1 MEKTGHIEI
10 KVSGKKGNIEISPD
24 NYDIKD
30 LIELLQHAEALLFA
44 EKKGR
49 PVITH
54 TIEKGSVKHIL
65 TTSMQAVIGFNAVLA
80 QIQSYKSIDFL
91 EYPTAK
97 AFEYFQETARKQ
109 GVEFDIITSVPNTA
123 KVTIDIHS
131 RFERSE
137 EVWVEA
143 EMYFYGMITNIGG
156 KSNPNLHLDTKEYG
170 LLTIS
175 AEKDVLAG
183 LEKNPVFKNYGVRA
197 FGKQNIKTGE
207 FDKSS
212 FRFIDII
219 NYAPS
224 NDDAYLNSLIKKAS
238 KSWAE
243 VPDTDAWLKDLRGYG
258 V

>member
-1 MEKTGHIEI
+1 
-10 KVSGKKGNIEISPD
+10 
-24 NYDIKD
+24 
-30 LIELLQHAEALLFA
+30 
-44 EKKGR
+44 
-49 PVITH
+49 
-54 TIEKGSVKHIL
+54 
-65 TTSMQAVIGFNAVLA
+65 
-80 QIQSYKSIDFL
+80 
-91 EYPTAK
+91 
-97 AFEYFQETARKQ
+97 
-109 GVEFDIITSVPNTA
+109 
-123 KVTIDIHS
+123 
-131 RFERSE
+131 
-137 EVWVEA
+137 
-143 EMYFYGMITNIGG
+143 MITNIGG

-175 AEKDVLAG
+175 AEKDVLAW